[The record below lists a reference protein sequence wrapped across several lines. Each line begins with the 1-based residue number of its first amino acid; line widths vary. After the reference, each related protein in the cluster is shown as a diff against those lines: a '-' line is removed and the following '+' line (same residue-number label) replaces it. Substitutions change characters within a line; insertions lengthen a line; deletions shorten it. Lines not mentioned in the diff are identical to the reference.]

1 MVCRER
7 TSSHEKF
14 YSRGAVFNRDFSAW
28 VAVKNRSH
36 RSFMATPPFQKGRPK
51 CYILK
56 LLAYGSF
63 ALSLAACSKPKPVE
77 ESTRP
82 VQVVV
87 VDYAKTLVTA
97 NYSGEVRVRHEPA
110 LSFQVPGKIA
120 KRLVDVGTVV
130 KPGQLL
136 ATLDP
141 TDYRLSEAEAAA
153 QLNAAQAELSQA
165 RKDLLH
171 ASNLLAKEL
180 TSQPNAERRQNAV
193 HAAEARAAQAQAT
206 LGLSARKSGYAELR
220 AEQAGVIAS
229 VEAESEQV
237 IAAGQTIFR
246 LARTEEKEV
255 VASIPENRLDNLQ
268 TASNIKVSLWAKPGK
283 FYSAKVREISPGVDA
298 LLRTFTVKVSILA
311 PDDDVRMG
319 MTATVHVQQPEP
331 RPFARLPLT
340 AVSQKDNQTVVWIYD
355 ASTQTVHPQ
364 PVTLGGYEAE
374 HAKIFDGVKSGD
386 KVVTAGVHKLLPGGK
401 VRLLEDDKP

>member
-1 MVCRER
+1 MVE
-7 TSSHEKF
+7 
-14 YSRGAVFNRDFSAW
+14 
-28 VAVKNRSH
+28 
-36 RSFMATPPFQKGRPK
+36 
-51 CYILK
+51 LK

-63 ALSLAACSKPKPVE
+63 ALSLTACSKPKPVE
-77 ESTRP
+77 EPNRP

-141 TDYRLSEAEAAA
+141 PDFRLNEAEAAA
-153 QLNAAQAELSQA
+153 QLNAAQAELSQD

-180 TSQPNAERRQNAV
+180 TSQANVERRQNAV
-193 HAAEARAAQAQAT
+193 NAAEARAAQAQAA
-206 LGLSARKSGYAELR
+206 LGLSARKTAYAELR
-220 AEQAGVIAS
+220 AEQAGVIAA
-229 VEAESEQV
+229 VEAESGEV
-237 IAAGQTIFR
+237 IAAGQTILR

-255 VASIPENRLDNLQ
+255 VVSIPENRLDNLQ
-268 TASNIKVSLWAKPGK
+268 TASIIKVSLWAKPGK

-298 LLRTFTVKVSILA
+298 LLRTFTVKVAILA

-340 AVSQKDNQTVVWIYD
+340 AVSQKDNQTVVWVYD
-355 ASTQTVHPQ
+355 ASRQTVHPQ

-374 HAKIFDGVKSGD
+374 SAKIFDGVKSGD

-401 VRLLEDDKP
+401 VRLLEDNKP